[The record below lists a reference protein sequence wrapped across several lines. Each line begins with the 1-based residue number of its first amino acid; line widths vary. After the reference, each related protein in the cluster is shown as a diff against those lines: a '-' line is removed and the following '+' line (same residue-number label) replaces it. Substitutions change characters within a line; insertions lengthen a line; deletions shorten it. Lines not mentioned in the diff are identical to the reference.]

1 MKLPRDVSGHDLV
14 RAPTRFGY
22 AVTRQTGSHM
32 RLSSRIQ
39 GIEYHVTI
47 PAHDSLRIGT
57 LSQILNEGLPGT
69 LAGTNLSRICSVRIS
84 RPSISSKVHV
94 LEFLCCTN
102 VVAEFHLKISREDVV
117 RVAELAY
124 LDLSETELETYR
136 AQIDEILE
144 YIGKLNELDTANVE
158 PMAQVLTDDQTA
170 DATLREDV
178 VVPCGIAAEFLKQA
192 PDPEPPFFRVP
203 KVIER

>member
-1 MKLPRDVSGHDLV
+1 
-14 RAPTRFGY
+14 
-22 AVTRQTGSHM
+22 
-32 RLSSRIQ
+32 
-39 GIEYHVTI
+39 
-47 PAHDSLRIGT
+47 
-57 LSQILNEGLPGT
+57 
-69 LAGTNLSRICSVRIS
+69 LSRICSVRIS

-94 LEFLCCTN
+94 LEFLCCMN

-124 LDLSETELETYR
+124 LDLSETELEKYR

-178 VVPCGIAAEFLKQA
+178 VVRCGIAAEVLQQA